1 MLDFR
6 MKRKSYK
13 MLGTNTVTFLSRLV
27 PFGQLISEKKLTD
40 DYDDMM
46 TMAVN
51 GSYITIEITT
61 LCK

>member
-1 MLDFR
+1 
-6 MKRKSYK
+6 

-27 PFGQLISEKKLTD
+27 PFGQLVSEKKLTD
-40 DYDDMM
+40 DYDDMI
-46 TMAVN
+46 TIAVN